1 MKFLGQ
7 ITNVDTLN
15 ATATIGATSGTTSAI
30 YSSYTSTPTG
40 ITTEQSIAISGVVTS
55 TSSYAYTGA
64 TLPLI
69 GVYGSAIYTATSGG
83 IAAGFA
89 GVYGLATISAGAP
102 AVAGTISGVIGAA
115 TNASSTAA
123 TWVSAITSSYV
134 TNTGAG
140 SIASASGVLVNAI
153 SVASTTANYGIY
165 VNNITGSAGTN
176 YAIYTGTG
184 IVKHAD
190 NTASTT
196 TTTGALVV
204 AGGVGIG
211 GRLSLAAS
219 MGVEI
224 LSGAPGTTANTLYN
238 VGGSLYFNGS
248 AVGFTRIPVADA
260 NYTIA
265 TTASVIL
272 AYTSITAARV
282 LTLPAATQAG
292 QIVWVVDSSGASS
305 TTKTI
310 TVTRAGTDTIEG
322 IGTTWT
328 INSPYTSVCLESNGS
343 GKWAVLA
350 YEEVPILMADTN
362 TTVTNREDVLILITS
377 ITAARTITL
386 PAAIVTG
393 QRVTVLDVSGSV
405 STTNTVTINRAG
417 SDTIN
422 GLTSYV
428 VSVAYGYVEL
438 VASGTTS
445 WNATQSL
452 QIASGA
458 SLTTTGAF
466 PLTLTTTASTTATFP
481 TGAITVAQLGA
492 QTFTGLQTFTGGM
505 AVNTA
510 NDITLIN
517 NIPIWLKYT
526 FTYSAL
532 STAALTNSITLV
544 TLPAAGIIHAIKL
557 KHSIA
562 FTGGALS
569 SYTLSVGISGNLDKY
584 ANSFNVF
591 QATGN
596 TTFYI
601 AYGMFSENH
610 GATTSVLLTA
620 TSIGANLNAATAGSC
635 DIWVL
640 VSKAV

>member
-248 AVGFTRIPVADA
+248 AV
-260 NYTIA
+260 
-265 TTASVIL
+265 
-272 AYTSITAARV
+272 
-282 LTLPAATQAG
+282 
-292 QIVWVVDSSGASS
+292 
-305 TTKTI
+305 
-310 TVTRAGTDTIEG
+310 
-322 IGTTWT
+322 
-328 INSPYTSVCLESNGS
+328 
-343 GKWAVLA
+343 
-350 YEEVPILMADTN
+350 
-362 TTVTNREDVLILITS
+362 
-377 ITAARTITL
+377 
-386 PAAIVTG
+386 
-393 QRVTVLDVSGSV
+393 
-405 STTNTVTINRAG
+405 
-417 SDTIN
+417 
-422 GLTSYV
+422 
-428 VSVAYGYVEL
+428 
-438 VASGTTS
+438 
-445 WNATQSL
+445 
-452 QIASGA
+452 
-458 SLTTTGAF
+458 
-466 PLTLTTTASTTATFP
+466 
-481 TGAITVAQLGA
+481 AQLGA

-584 ANSFNVF
+584 ANPFNVF